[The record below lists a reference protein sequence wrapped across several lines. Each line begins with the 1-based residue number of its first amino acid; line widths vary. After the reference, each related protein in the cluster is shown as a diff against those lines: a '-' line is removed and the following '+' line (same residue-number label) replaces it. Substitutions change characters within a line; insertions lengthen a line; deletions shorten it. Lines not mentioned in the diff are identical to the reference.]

1 MIKSSKGSIAIIIL
15 LVLAVLTIKG
25 IKSCR
30 STNDKTE
37 TPAVPQW
44 KDDGRNKRSE
54 WRYQPLE
61 YTAHAKCRMQCRQ
74 ISEAEVSEIL
84 RSGTINYKKSN
95 LNDKPCPT
103 YAIEGNT
110 NDGQKVRIVFAAC
123 KTNTRVVTTIEI
135 GKEHECDC
143 K

>member
-1 MIKSSKGSIAIIIL
+1 MVKTTSKASIAIIIL
-15 LVLAVLTIKG
+15 LALALLTIKG

-30 STNDKTE
+30 STNENTE
-37 TPAVPQW
+37 VAAPQW

-74 ISEAEVSEIL
+74 ISEVEVAEIL

-123 KTNTRVVTTIEI
+123 KTNTRVVTTIDI

>member
-84 RSGTINYKKSN
+84 TSGTINYKKSN

-123 KTNTRVVTTIEI
+123 KTNTRVVTTIDI

>member
-74 ISEAEVSEIL
+74 TSEAEVSEIL

-123 KTNTRVVTTIEI
+123 KTNTRVVTTIDI

>member
-25 IKSCR
+25 IKSFR

-123 KTNTRVVTTIEI
+123 KTNTRVVTTIDI

>member
-74 ISEAEVSEIL
+74 ISEAEVPEIL

-123 KTNTRVVTTIEI
+123 KTNTRVVTTIDI

>member
-110 NDGQKVRIVFAAC
+110 NDSQKVRIVFAAC
-123 KTNTRVVTTIEI
+123 KTNTRVVTTIDI

>member
-61 YTAHAKCRMQCRQ
+61 FTAHARCRMQCRQ

-123 KTNTRVVTTIEI
+123 KTNTRVVTTIDI